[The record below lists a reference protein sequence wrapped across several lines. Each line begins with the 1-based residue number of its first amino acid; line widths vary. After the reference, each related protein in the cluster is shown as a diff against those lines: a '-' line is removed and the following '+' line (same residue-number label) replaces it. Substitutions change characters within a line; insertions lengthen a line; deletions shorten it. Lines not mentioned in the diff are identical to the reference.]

1 LKRVCATTVAVEK
14 QSVLHSMSGICS
26 LRYPARN
33 AHAPYCHL
41 WPAPLYIILPH
52 FFINGSI
59 FEKKLLNTKCV
70 FRFFLQRLSETFL
83 IIRRNERDMIE
94 MYIGLHVKYSCPIL
108 MKLEFSTQISEK
120 SSNIKFNK
128 NPSSG
133 SGVVPC
139 GQTDRH
145 DESNSRL

>member
-1 LKRVCATTVAVEK
+1 
-14 QSVLHSMSGICS
+14 M
-26 LRYPARN
+26 
-33 AHAPYCHL
+33 
-41 WPAPLYIILPH
+41 
-52 FFINGSI
+52 
-59 FEKKLLNTKCV
+59 